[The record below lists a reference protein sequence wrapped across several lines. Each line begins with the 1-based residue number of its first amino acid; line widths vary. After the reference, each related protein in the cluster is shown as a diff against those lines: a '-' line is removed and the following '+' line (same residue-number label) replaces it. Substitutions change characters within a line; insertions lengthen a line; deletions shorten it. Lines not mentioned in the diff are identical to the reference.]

1 MNIAYLFFEAKQL
14 IDNFCVSTYGEH
26 ADFSD
31 LKKIGIAHTTTED
44 ERFPIQVYVN
54 LIEKQVVT
62 QVGNEIAALKHY
74 KSLEDMI
81 DNCLSDLN
89 FNELTEHE
97 NIDSFDFE
105 LIEILDKKALFTNSR
120 VPDYALPDGLHK
132 YELRGGDTE
141 NFYTVEK
148 SVLVNHSGTI
158 LMCEPLEFGK
168 NDYIELDENTTPN
181 FLGIDMSVSEF
192 CTSSENK
199 ENFCPYCTMV
209 NGSFYTDVFKS
220 PDSDMEITLSVGENK
235 VQINVQLADGRT
247 GILTTQAKYCPYCG
261 RNIKNEEF

>member
-1 MNIAYLFFEAKQL
+1 MCQVLLYNIK
-14 IDNFCVSTYGEH
+14 
-26 ADFSD
+26 
-31 LKKIGIAHTTTED
+31 
-44 ERFPIQVYVN
+44 
-54 LIEKQVVT
+54 
-62 QVGNEIAALKHY
+62 
-74 KSLEDMI
+74 
-81 DNCLSDLN
+81 
-89 FNELTEHE
+89 LTEHE

-141 NFYTVEK
+141 DFYTVEK

-168 NDYIELDENTTPN
+168 NDYVELDENTAPN

-261 RNIKNEEF
+261 RNIKNEES

>member
-62 QVGNEIAALKHY
+62 QVGNEIASFRHY

-97 NIDSFDFE
+97 NIEAFDF
-105 LIEILDKKALFTNSR
+105 
-120 VPDYALPDGLHK
+120 
-132 YELRGGDTE
+132 
-141 NFYTVEK
+141 
-148 SVLVNHSGTI
+148 
-158 LMCEPLEFGK
+158 
-168 NDYIELDENTTPN
+168 
-181 FLGIDMSVSEF
+181 
-192 CTSSENK
+192 
-199 ENFCPYCTMV
+199 
-209 NGSFYTDVFKS
+209 
-220 PDSDMEITLSVGENK
+220 
-235 VQINVQLADGRT
+235 
-247 GILTTQAKYCPYCG
+247 
-261 RNIKNEEF
+261 